1 MRWLFVVT
9 RGFMFKGNIYT
20 HYSFEIKLTRWLI
33 NKDNEI
39 KVYLLISSFH
49 VKWGRQICDVTL
61 FLLCEI
67 REMKKT
73 KLNTNKETKK
83 GEVFTRKSFW
93 WHIVNSD
100 TGRQNCWHKLRKGL
114 EIAEIKGRQ
123 TKSHLFPPSAPN
135 INVEWFRMMKSI
147 QLKMFSLNIDRG
159 GRGGLLFF
167 PRGGRG
173 GVIFSFSFF

>member
-20 HYSFEIKLTRWLI
+20 HYSFEIQLTRWLI
-33 NKDNEI
+33 NKDNEMQ
-39 KVYLLISSFH
+39 VYLLISSFH

-73 KLNTNKETKK
+73 KLNTNKETEK

-100 TGRQNCWHKLRKGL
+100 TGRQNCWHKLRKGQ

-123 TKSHLFPPSAPN
+123 TKSHLFPPSAPQYQCWVIQN
-135 INVEWFRMMKSI
+135 DEKYTTENVFTQHW
-147 QLKMFSLNIDRG
+147 QRG
-159 GRGGLLFF
+159 ERRGL
-167 PRGGRG
+167 
-173 GVIFSFSFF
+173 IFS